1 MFGSIGPQEI
11 LIVLVIAL
19 IVLGPKKLPEMARS
33 LGKGVKEFKEGI
45 NDDDTVDVSADEEED
60 EPVSAR
66 VHELPPADLP
76 PAAEAPEPVVAA
88 RARSRTGVFRQDPC
102 GRFLDTRGDP
112 PPPAAGARPPARSRR
127 GGDARRAPD
136 RAARSHDRVLRR
148 ARGRVRRR
156 VLALPRPLRRSS
168 TRSSRRSSRT
178 SKPITTEI
186 GEAFTLTIMIS
197 VYTALLVTF
206 PFLLYQ
212 LYSYLIP
219 AFSQD
224 VSKRLRPLLMFIP
237 LLFLAGAAFGYY
249 VVVPSAV
256 RFLYFWAS
264 DEVTALP
271 RARSLY
277 PFEMTMMFVMG
288 IIFEMPAAVW
298 VLTRLHILSSRVMKK
313 NRRIAIV
320 VLAAGAAALPG
331 TDPVSMLLELLP
343 LLDPLRGL
351 DLGRARRR
359 ARARARTRTPQPPPA
374 RREHA
379 LLGRLGRAG
388 QRAAARRRRGAGGG
402 RSDRGGGRRRASWP
416 RRIPARAGSI
426 CPAACSRRAS

>member
-1 MFGSIGPQEI
+1 MIG
-11 LIVLVIAL
+11 L
-19 IVLGPKKLPEMARS
+19 
-33 LGKGVKEFKEGI
+33 F
-45 NDDDTVDVSADEEED
+45 
-60 EPVSAR
+60 
-66 VHELPPADLP
+66 
-76 PAAEAPEPVVAA
+76 
-88 RARSRTGVFRQDPC
+88 
-102 GRFLDTRGDP
+102 TRL
-112 PPPAAGARPPARSRR
+112 A
-127 GGDARRAPD
+127 
-136 RAARSHDRVLRR
+136 
-148 ARGRVRRR
+148 RVRRLDHGEEATLVEHLTELR
-156 VLALPRPLRRSS
+156 DRLIACVVVLGVVFAVAFWRYHDLFDILNRPLPHKLQE
-168 TRSSRRSSRT
+168 

-186 GEAFTLTIMIS
+186 GEAFTLTILIS

-224 VSKRLRPLLMFIP
+224 VSRRLRPLLIFIP

-256 RFLYFWAS
+256 KFLYFWAS

-298 VLTRLHILSSRVMKK
+298 ILTRLHILSSRMMKK

-320 VLAAGAAALPG
+320 LLAAGAAALPG

-343 LLDPLRGL
+343 LLFLFEVSIWVARGVERSR
-351 DLGRARRR
+351 GRD
-359 ARARARTRTPQPPPA
+359 
-374 RREHA
+374 ED
-379 LLGRLGRAG
+379 
-388 QRAAARRRRGAGGG
+388 AAAA
-402 RSDRGGGRRRASWP
+402 ASE
-416 RRIPARAGSI
+416 A
-426 CPAACSRRAS
+426 